1 VLRLSAKGRF
11 NFMGEYVW
19 QWLMAGGHVY
29 IGIAAIF
36 LSTGTHLTLTGT
48 RSQARVIE
56 LLLLYSMGIA
66 GFRGIFSGF
75 VMHFFFAD
83 QVAQSIGWA
92 TGSPFQ
98 TEVAFANLAVGILGA
113 ATFWRRDFWL
123 PYIIVSTI
131 LGWGAGF
138 THILD
143 IVGSGNTA
151 ANNAGPILYADFL
164 VPLVRIVLYVFYI
177 RSLALSSIVDNKSA
191 APA

>member
-1 VLRLSAKGRF
+1 
-11 NFMGEYVW
+11 MGEQLW
-19 QWLMAGGHVY
+19 QWFMAGGHVY
-29 IGIAAIF
+29 VGIGAIF
-36 LSTGTHLTLTGT
+36 LSTAIHLVLTRE
-48 RSQARVIE
+48 RSQERVIE

-75 VMHFFFAD
+75 IMYFFFAD

-92 TGSPFQ
+92 AGSPFQ
-98 TEVAFANLAVGILGA
+98 IEVAFANLAVGSLGA

-143 IVGSGNTA
+143 IVEHGNYA
-151 ANNAGPILYADFL
+151 SNNAGPILYADFL
-164 VPLVRIVLYVFYI
+164 VPLARIVLYVLYRRNAGLRQF
-177 RSLALSSIVDNKSA
+177 VPQ
-191 APA
+191 PA